1 MTQRYTRHPD
11 LRLTEL
17 AGEGVVLHL
26 GSRRYF
32 TVNETGLTILNT
44 LEQPSTFD
52 ELVAAVCAEFEV
64 ELAVATETTQ
74 AFVTHCLQTDVI
86 RTDDDD

>member
-11 LRLTEL
+11 IRLTAL

-32 TVNETGLTILNT
+32 TVNETGLSILNA

-52 ELVAAVCAEFEV
+52 QLVAAVCAEFDV
-64 ELAVATETTQ
+64 DETTASATTL
-74 AFVTHCLQTDVI
+74 AFVDHCIQSDVI
-86 RTDDDD
+86 RTDGID

>member
-32 TVNETGLTILNT
+32 TVNDTGLTILT
-44 LEQPSTFD
+44 RLAQPSTFT
-52 ELVAAVCAEFEV
+52 ELVDAVCADFDV
-64 ELAVATETTQ
+64 EPAVATATTQ
-74 AFVTHCLQTDVI
+74 AFVEQCIQNDVI
-86 RTDDDD
+86 RTDVIG

>member
-11 LRLTEL
+11 IRLTAL

-26 GSRRYF
+26 GARKYF

-44 LEQPSTFD
+44 LAQPRTFD
-52 ELVAAVCAEFEV
+52 ELVAAVCNEFDV
-64 ELAVATETTQ
+64 EEAVAIATTRD
-74 AFVTHCLQTDVI
+74 FVEHCIQSDVI
-86 RTDDDD
+86 RNDVID